1 MAGFSDMLGGL
12 FGSGASDQGAV
23 DPNTGLSEAQRYQTY
38 SSGLAQL
45 GGLLMA
51 AGQKQMPADRAKYL
65 SQLGSVPAAM
75 NQQTTQMMQQKLMGL
90 NMQKTQTELEREKR
104 IGEDIKNNIDKI
116 PESQRAFAI
125 ANPVDYAR
133 IQAGASLSQ
142 QFRNP
147 TDFEQKYKAA
157 VQGGADPQTA
167 AQFASGALHVVKNAA
182 GENVLMNALTGQITK
197 PQGGG
202 VNLPGA
208 PTAENPQGG
217 QTPSAPQNTAPAAS
231 PQFPNASIPANLP
244 YSNIFGPS
252 GAINSVAAKIQ
263 DVSGVGMTQG
273 TGAAYAANSNYDIAR
288 NEVKNAL
295 GADVPGRNLKGTQAA
310 IEKLLPESSSFFT
323 NRGQAAERLTAAQN
337 MLTAEA
343 QHLAS
348 VAHPDSSYD
357 FKTKEKANNALQQ
370 LLRARDNLGVIN
382 SSITGAQGGAPQGGP
397 QQTPAS
403 TGGYKVLNV
412 R

>member
-1 MAGFSDMLGGL
+1 
-12 FGSGASDQGAV
+12 
-23 DPNTGLSEAQRYQTY
+23 
-38 SSGLAQL
+38 
-45 GGLLMA
+45 MA

-65 SQLGSVPAAM
+65 AQLGSVPAAM

-147 TDFEQKYKAA
+147 TDYEQKYKAA

-167 AQFASGALHVVKNAA
+167 AQFASGALHIGKDAA
-182 GENVLMNALTGQITK
+182 NNTVITNLITGQVSK
-197 PQGGG
+197 PAGGAT
-202 VNLPGA
+202 VLPGA
-208 PTAENPQGG
+208 PTAEAPQGG
-217 QTPSAPQNTAPAAS
+217 APAATS
-231 PQFPNASIPANLP
+231 PFPNASIRTNLP
-244 YSNIFGPS
+244 YANIFGPS

-273 TGAAYAANSNYDIAR
+273 TGAAYAATSDYDLAR

-295 GADVPGRNLKGTQAA
+295 GADVPGRNLKSTQAA

-323 NRGQAAERLTAAQN
+323 NRGQAAE
-337 MLTAEA
+337 
-343 QHLAS
+343 
-348 VAHPDSSYD
+348 
-357 FKTKEKANNALQQ
+357 
-370 LLRARDNLGVIN
+370 
-382 SSITGAQGGAPQGGP
+382 
-397 QQTPAS
+397 
-403 TGGYKVLNV
+403 
-412 R
+412 

>member
-12 FGSGASDQGAV
+12 FGSGSSDQGAI
-23 DPNTGLSEAQRYQTY
+23 DPATGLSEAQKYQTY

-51 AGQKQMPADRAKYL
+51 AGQKQMPSERAKYL
-65 SQLGSVPAAM
+65 AQLGSVPGAM

-104 IGEDIKNNIDKI
+104 IGEDIKNNINNI

-147 TDFEQKYKAA
+147 TDYEQKYKAA

-167 AQFASGALHVVKNAA
+167 AQFASGALHIGKDAA
-182 GENVLMNALTGQITK
+182 NNTVITNLITGQVSK
-197 PQGGG
+197 PAGGAT
-202 VNLPGA
+202 VLPGA
-208 PTAENPQGG
+208 PTAAAPQGG
-217 QTPSAPQNTAPAAS
+217 APAAAS
-231 PQFPNASIPANLP
+231 SFPNASIPSNLP
-244 YSNIFGPS
+244 YHAAFGPT
-252 GAINSVAAKIQ
+252 GAINNIAANVQ
-263 DVSGVGMTQG
+263 DVLGGGMTQD
-273 TGAAYAANSNYDIAR
+273 TGAAYAAASNYNVVR

-295 GADVPGRNLKGTQAA
+295 GADIPGRNLKGTLAA
-310 IEKLLPESSSFFT
+310 IDKLLPESSSFFT
-323 NRGQAAERLTAAQN
+323 NRGQATEKLTAAQN
-337 MLTAEA
+337 LLNSEI
-343 QHLAS
+343 QHLS
-348 VAHPDSSYD
+348 SIVQPESSYD
-357 FKTKEKANNALQQ
+357 FKTKEKANTTLQQ
-370 LLRARDNLGVIN
+370 LLRSRDNLGLIN
-382 SSITGAQGGAPQGGP
+382 SSIAGAQGNAPAAAPSG
-397 QQTPAS
+397 
-403 TGGYKVLNV
+403 GGYKVLNV